1 MLTSIILVTYNKL
14 EYTKQCIESIR
25 RHTEQGSYEIIVVDN
40 GSSDGTQE
48 WLAGQDDV
56 RFIANEDNAGFPR
69 ACNQGLGLARGE
81 LLLLLNNDTLVTMRW
96 LDGLKTALLSAP
108 EIGAVG
114 PVTNAASYLT
124 SIPVPYKDGEGME
137 SFAQSYNHSDPAK
150 WEERL
155 KLIGYCLLMKREAY
169 EKAGPLD
176 ERFGIGNYE
185 DDDLS
190 LRIWL
195 AGYKLL
201 LCHDT
206 FIHHYGSVSFSE
218 NMQQFQELMNGNS
231 EQFMSKWGF
240 RPELSLHI
248 RVDLLGMIEGEFKK
262 KEPLRVLEI
271 GCGCGGTL
279 LAVKYR
285 FPGSELFGAERNE
298 AAARIASAVGITV
311 FHSGRPDDWT
321 IPDGSLDMVLI
332 GDAHAYAALPQLMA
346 AVARKL
352 RHGGWMAAGYANR
365 RFYRFSNKIAE
376 GETIDSSKLYTV
388 KDAAAVMATAG
399 IGGLRP
405 ALALEPEGERDQ
417 DGILL
422 ASLRDTE
429 ISDSERMASYFL
441 LLGRRNAQQ
450 LKADGAAT
458 VSKPKPQAKA
468 AQETEKRGQPKP
480 GPKLEQKSEP
490 MPEPQMQQTPLS
502 AASIE
507 NSGKE
512 RQEDGTAAAVRE
524 QNDIAF
530 TGERLVVNAEVKSQF
545 RDVYDEHMVRYTA
558 AEGYVPGLHVL
569 DAACGAGYG
578 SRMLLEAGAAS
589 VIGVDIDAASIQ
601 MAQRDYGKAG
611 IVFMQGDVLSL
622 PFADGTFDAVVSFET
637 IEHVKDGYAW
647 VRESARVLRP
657 GGLFIVSTP
666 NREVTNA
673 SNYWEEPPFN
683 PHHQFEYNIGELLG
697 DLLREYTVEALYG
710 QNWIDDSQF
719 AAFRWLRDTN
729 EMTVDREERYRIAAT
744 GSELL
749 PFHQFRS
756 GKPMYIVAICR
767 KRQGGESG

>member
-25 RHTEQGSYEIIVVDN
+25 RHTEPGSFEIIVVDN
-40 GSSDGTQE
+40 GSSDGTQD
-48 WLAGQDDV
+48 WLAEQDDV
-56 RFIANEDNAGFPR
+56 RLIANEGNAGFPR
-69 ACNQGLGLARGE
+69 ACNQGLEQASGK
-81 LLLLLNNDTLVTMRW
+81 LLLLLNNDTLVTPRW

-124 SIPVPYKDGEGME
+124 SIPVPYQDGEAME
-137 SFAQSYNHSDPAK
+137 LFAEAFNHSDPSR

-155 KLIGYCLLMKREAY
+155 KLIGYCLLMKREAF

-206 FIHHYGSVSFSE
+206 FIHHYGSVSFGE
-218 NMQQFQELMNGNS
+218 NIQQFQELLNGNS

-240 RPELSLHI
+240 RPELSLNI

-279 LAVKYR
+279 LAIKYR
-285 FPGSELFGAERNE
+285 YPGSELFGAERNE
-298 AAARIASAVGITV
+298 AAGRIASAVGITV
-311 FHSGRPDDWT
+311 FQSGRPNDWT
-321 IPDGSLDMVLI
+321 IPDGTLDMVLI
-332 GDAHAYAALPQLMA
+332 DDTHAYAALPQVMA
-346 AVARKL
+346 AVVGKL
-352 RHGGWMAAGYANR
+352 RVGGWIAAGCANR
-365 RFYRFSNKIAE
+365 QFYRFSNRIAE
-376 GETIDSSKLYTV
+376 GGTIDASKLCTV
-388 KDAAAVMATAG
+388 NEAAAVMAKAG
-399 IGGLRP
+399 ISGLRP
-405 ALALEPEGERDQ
+405 ALALEPEAERDEE
-417 DGILL
+417 GLMT
-422 ASLRDTE
+422 AALRDIE
-429 ISDSERMASYFL
+429 ASEHERMAPMFVL
-441 LLGRRNAQQ
+441 MGRRASPMQAKK
-450 LKADGAAT
+450 LGGAA
-458 VSKPKPQAKA
+458 SA
-468 AQETEKRGQPKP
+468 ER
-480 GPKLEQKSEP
+480 PKLEQQLEKKQSEIAP
-490 MPEPQMQQTPLS
+490 P
-502 AASIE
+502 AAAADS
-507 NSGKE
+507 SGSE
-512 RQEDGTAAAVRE
+512 RQKADSAEGIKE

-530 TGERLVVNAEVKSQF
+530 TGERLVVNAEVKTQF

-558 AEGYVPGLHVL
+558 AAGYVSGLHVL

-589 VIGVDIDAASIQ
+589 VIGVDIDEQSVQ
-601 MAQRDYGKAG
+601 LAQRDYGTSG
-611 IVFMQGDVLSL
+611 IVFMQGDVLRL
-622 PFADGTFDAVVSFET
+622 PFADSTFDAVVSFET
-637 IEHVKDGYAW
+637 IEHVEDGYAW
-647 VRESARVLRP
+647 IQESARVLRP
-657 GGLFIVSTP
+657 GGLFMVSTP

-673 SNYWEEPPFN
+673 SNYWEDAPFN
-683 PHHQFEYNIGELLG
+683 PHHQFEYSVGELLG
-697 DLLREYTVEALYG
+697 DLLREYTIEALYG

-719 AAFRWLRDTN
+719 AAMRWLRDTN
-729 EMTVDREERYRIAAT
+729 QMTVDRDEQYRIAST
-744 GSELL
+744 GSQLQ

-767 KRQGGESG
+767 KREGGV

>member
-1 MLTSIILVTYNKL
+1 MLTSIILVTFNKL
-14 EYTKQCIESIR
+14 DYTKQCIESIR
-25 RHTEQGSYEIIVVDN
+25 RHTAQGSYEIIVVDN
-40 GSSDGTQE
+40 GSSDGTPE
-48 WLAGQDDV
+48 WLAAQEDV

-69 ACNQGLGLARGE
+69 ACNQGLEQASGE
-81 LLLLLNNDTLVTMRW
+81 LLLLLNNDTLVSSRW

-137 SFAQSYNHSDPAK
+137 SFAESYNASDPSK

-176 ERFGIGNYE
+176 ERFGVGNYE

-206 FIHHYGSVSFSE
+206 FIHHYGSVSFGE
-218 NMQQFQELMNGNS
+218 NMQQFQELLNGNS
-231 EQFMSKWGF
+231 ERFMSKWGF
-240 RPELSLHI
+240 RPDLSLNI

-279 LAVKYR
+279 LALKYR
-285 FPGSELFGAERNE
+285 YPGSELFGAERNE
-298 AAARIASAVGITV
+298 AAARIASAVGITMS
-311 FHSGRPDDWT
+311 HSGRPTDWS
-321 IPDGSLDMVLI
+321 IPDGTLDVVLI
-332 GDAHAYAALPQLMA
+332 GDAHAYAALPQLME

-352 RHGGWMAAGYANR
+352 RAGGWIAAGYANR
-365 RFYRFSNKIAE
+365 LFYRFSNRIAE
-376 GETIDSSKLYTV
+376 GETIDASKLYTV
-388 KDAAAVMATAG
+388 SDAAAVMAKAG

-405 ALALEPEGERDQ
+405 VLALEPEGERDR
-417 DGILL
+417 DGLLL
-422 ASLRDTE
+422 ASLRETDV
-429 ISDSERMASYFL
+429 SDNERMASYFV
-441 LLGRRNAQQ
+441 LLGRRSAQPM
-450 LKADGAAT
+450 KADSTAT
-458 VSKPKPQAKA
+458 MPKPKAQTKTAVEIETA
-468 AQETEKRGQPKP
+468 AQPKP
-480 GPKLEQKSEP
+480 FFKPP
-490 MPEPQMQQTPLS
+490 NPIPNPQVQQTSLSS
-502 AASIE
+502 AASG
-507 NSGKE
+507 SGGNE
-512 RQEDGTAAAVRE
+512 HQEDRSAAAVKE

-530 TGERLVVNAEVKSQF
+530 TGERLVVNAEVKSLF

-558 AEGYVPGLHVL
+558 AEGYMPGLHVL

-578 SRMLLEAGAAS
+578 TRMLLEAGAAS
-589 VIGVDIDAASIQ
+589 VIGVDIDAESIR

-611 IVFMQGDVLSL
+611 IVFMRGDVLSL

-637 IEHVKDGYAW
+637 IEHVEDGYAW
-647 VRESARVLRP
+647 VRESSRVLRP

-729 EMTVDREERYRIAAT
+729 EMTVDREERYRIAAS

-767 KRQGGESG
+767 KRQGGESE